1 MKTVE
6 LTARLRFRER
16 DEERDTFREPAEAI
30 QRAMRLVEETYANVS
45 FGRVLNPLPL
55 RRSVAEILDL
65 GPAVPAFWEALSTG
79 SPHTS
84 HAALV
89 TLVALLVG
97 KEAGFTT
104 GLLHDLGLAA
114 LIHDVGYTGVP
125 ADMAR
130 GAEGL
135 ARHPGEGARAM
146 LRQRGFHVA
155 KLRRLRAVLD
165 HHRDHVEPRGRPS
178 LIGEVLR
185 IAEDY
190 GTLLRVYRGRISPV
204 DALGAMAR
212 AAGRFYHPVLM
223 QVMINQM
230 GRYPPSTLI
239 ELQDGRRVRSISP
252 VRSPETFA
260 NPLVRAVS
268 EDGKTLGDVLD
279 LDRAGIVRRVLP
291 G

>member
-1 MKTVE
+1 
-6 LTARLRFRER
+6 
-16 DEERDTFREPAEAI
+16 
-30 QRAMRLVEETYANVS
+30 
-45 FGRVLNPLPL
+45 VLNPLPL
-55 RRSVAEILDL
+55 RRSVAQILDL
-65 GPAVPAFWEALSTG
+65 GPSMPAFWEALNEG

-84 HAALV
+84 HAATV
-89 TLVALLVG
+89 TLLALLIG
-97 KEAGFTT
+97 KGAGFST
-104 GLLHDLGLAA
+104 GLLHDIGVAA
-114 LIHDVGYTGVP
+114 MVHDVGYTGVP
-125 ADMAR
+125 ADIAR

-165 HHRDHVEPRGRPS
+165 HHRDHAEPRGQPS

-190 GTLLRVYRGRISPV
+190 STLLRVYQQRISPV

-223 QVMINQM
+223 QVTINQL
-230 GRYPPSTLI
+230 GRYPPRTLL
-239 ELQDGRRVRSISP
+239 ELDDGRLVRSISP
-252 VRSPETFA
+252 ARSPETFA
-260 NPLVRAVS
+260 NPLVRAVN
-268 EDGKTLGDVLD
+268 DGAQATIGEAVE
-279 LDRAGIVRRVLP
+279 LDRLGAVRRVLP